1 MDNGSVSQIG
11 GGAMSTFMVSYDL
24 SQPNRDYEKVAKYLK
39 SFGTYAKVLESLWY
53 VESDL
58 SAYEIAMGLCEQMDS
73 DDHFIVSPIGG
84 PSAWYNLGDRVSDW
98 LNNRDAA

>member
-1 MDNGSVSQIG
+1 VDNGSVSQIG